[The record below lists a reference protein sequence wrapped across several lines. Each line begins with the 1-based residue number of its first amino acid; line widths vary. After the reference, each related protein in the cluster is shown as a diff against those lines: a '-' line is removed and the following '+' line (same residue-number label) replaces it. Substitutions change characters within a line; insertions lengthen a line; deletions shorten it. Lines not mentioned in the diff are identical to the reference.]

1 MKRLITIL
9 TMITYL
15 TMNCGLVI
23 NSHYCGGKLA
33 SLSLFDFDNT
43 KCDKCGHKMAKD
55 CCKDTKTSLSVDDDQ
70 QLTRTNSLSTFDY
83 SHFLALVST
92 ISFQLTPSFAIIN
105 SNNTR
110 FYVFETGPPKT
121 PIYIQLRSLL
131 I

>member
-9 TMITYL
+9 IMITYL

-23 NSHYCGGKLA
+23 SSHYCGGKLA
-33 SLSLFDFDNT
+33 SISLFDFNDT
-43 KCDKCGHKMAKD
+43 KCEKCGQKMAKD
-55 CCKDTKTSLSVDDDQ
+55 CCKDTKTQLSVDDDQ
-70 QLTRTNSLSTFDY
+70 QLARSNTYTPFDY
-83 SHFLALVST
+83 SQFLALVST
-92 ISFQLTPSFAIIN
+92 ISFQLTPSSARIN

-121 PIYIQLRSLL
+121 PIYIQIRSLL